1 MRFTYIGKQKTHK
14 AKEDQEI
21 MAMIMLVE
29 YSWDVDYI
37 AVPCEDREEALEW
50 RQKYIE
56 LEIQTERNEK
66 GYTPSVVNVND
77 TETVLIYA
85 EGIKDYSAVSE
96 YEHMTLKIIEI
107 GHMFRPELL
116 EARAVYEK

>member
-37 AVPCEDREEALEW
+37 AVPCEDREEAPCRDEAD
-50 RQKYIE
+50 
-56 LEIQTERNEK
+56 EREAEEAAVPPFRAEP
-66 GYTPSVVNVND
+66 PSPCRYVR
-77 TETVLIYA
+77 VL
-85 EGIKDYSAVSE
+85 
-96 YEHMTLKIIEI
+96 
-107 GHMFRPELL
+107 
-116 EARAVYEK
+116 